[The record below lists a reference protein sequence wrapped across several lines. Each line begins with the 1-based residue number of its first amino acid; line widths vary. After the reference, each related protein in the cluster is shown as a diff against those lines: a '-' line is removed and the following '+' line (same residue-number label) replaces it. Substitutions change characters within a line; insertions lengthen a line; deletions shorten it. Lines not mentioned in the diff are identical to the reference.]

1 MKSINLGYLFL
12 MNHIRIRILSA
23 TINVYILN
31 KKFIYSKEKF
41 SNKKYYKKKILL
53 YFIRFHKNLFH
64 WF

>member
-41 SNKKYYKKKILL
+41 SNKKYSKKQNSFVF
-53 YFIRFHKNLFH
+53 Y
-64 WF
+64 